1 MPSTTRITGSSR
13 NIQEMLSILDRVS
26 RFKTNVL
33 LLGESGVGK
42 ELVARALHDRGP
54 RSKRDFVP
62 LNCAALNRELLEN
75 ELFGHEKGAFT
86 GATERKKGLFE
97 HADGGTLFLD
107 EIGEMDPA
115 TQAKLLRVLERGEF
129 RRVGGI
135 EKVRADV
142 SVIAATNHDLS
153 QAIASGRFRRDLY
166 YRLKVVTLQV
176 SPLRARKGD
185 IPELVE
191 SFVRDFNARN
201 GTSVSGVSPKALKL
215 LIEHDWPGNVRELRN
230 AVESAAILSNGPV
243 LGPELFVLD
252 RAPAQTRALTAQT
265 RALTTLAEAERELI
279 VAAVART
286 ATRVEAAET
295 LGIGLRTLYA
305 KLKAYGLPAKSA

>member
-1 MPSTTRITGSSR
+1 MAQRITGSSR
-13 NIQEMLSILDRVS
+13 NIQEMLWIVDRVS

-42 ELVARALHDRGP
+42 ELVARAFHEQGP
-54 RSKRDFVP
+54 RAKRQFVP

-97 HADGGTLFLD
+97 FADGGTLFLD
-107 EIGEMDPA
+107 EIGEMDPS

-129 RRVGGI
+129 RRVGGL

-153 QAIASGRFRRDLY
+153 HAIAAGRFRRDLY
-166 YRLKVVTLQV
+166 YRLKVVTLHV
-176 SPLRARKGD
+176 SPLRSRKGD

-201 GTSVSGVSPKALKL
+201 GTEIFGVSPKALKL
-215 LIEHDWPGNVRELRN
+215 LAEHDWPGNVRELRN
-230 AVESAAILSNGPV
+230 AVESAAILSTGPV

-252 RAPAQTRALTAQT
+252 RAPVRAAGPVAQQ
-265 RALTTLAEAERELI
+265 TLAQAERELI
-279 VAAVART
+279 EATVART
-286 ATRVEAAET
+286 STRVEAAEA

-305 KLKAYGLPAKSA
+305 KLRTYEKAAKSA

>member
-1 MPSTTRITGSSR
+1 MPNPRITGSSR
-13 NIQEMLSILDRVS
+13 NIQEMLSILARVS

-42 ELVARALHDRGP
+42 ELVARALHDTGP

-135 EKVRADV
+135 DKVRADV
-142 SVIAATNHDLS
+142 SVIAATNHDLT
-153 QAIASGRFRRDLY
+153 QAIATGRFRRDLY
-166 YRLKVVTLQV
+166 YRLKVVTLHV

-191 SFVRDFNARN
+191 SFVDEFNARN
-201 GTSVSGVSPKALKL
+201 GTDITGVSPKALKL
-215 LIEHDWPGNVRELRN
+215 LTEHDWPGNVRELRN
-230 AVESAAILSNGPV
+230 AVESAAILSTGPV
-243 LGPELFVLD
+243 LGPELFALERVPAATAL
-252 RAPAQTRALTAQT
+252 APRQQ
-265 RALTTLAEAERELI
+265 TLAQAQRELI
-279 VAAVART
+279 EATVART
-286 ATRVEAAET
+286 ATREEAAGA

-305 KLKAYGLPAKSA
+305 KLRQYEKTAKSA